1 MKGKITY
8 LGGVKV
14 ANRIVVALIGSLLIF
29 AVGLFRF
36 FTETLSSTPLFIA
49 YVFIITGAI
58 GIVANGLRLGKT
70 HNT

>member
-1 MKGKITY
+1 MT
-8 LGGVKV
+8 
-14 ANRIVVALIGSLLIF
+14 NRIVVALIGSFLIF
-29 AVGLFRF
+29 VVGLFRL

-58 GIVANGLRLGKT
+58 GVVANGLRLGKT

>member
-1 MKGKITY
+1 M
-8 LGGVKV
+8 

-58 GIVANGLRLGKT
+58 GIIANGLRLGKT

>member
-1 MKGKITY
+1 VKGKITY

>member
-1 MKGKITY
+1 MTY
-8 LGGVKV
+8 LGGLKMT
-14 ANRIVVALIGSLLIF
+14 NRIVVALIGSILIF
-29 AVGLFRF
+29 AVGLFRL

-58 GIVANGLRLGKT
+58 GVVANGLRLGKT